1 MKRFISLLLAAMLL
15 FSLCACSDG
24 GSDKGKDKDDDNGDT
39 VSAISFEYDCD
50 SSDMYANNG
59 TYDALYFSYMLNP
72 AKVID
77 GISDDAAANINK
89 VLDESYAAAAEYC
102 NSFKE
107 DAYAAYIDN
116 SMLAP
121 YSYTYSVK
129 VERCD
134 ENVISVVVSESV
146 YAGGAHGSSAK
157 ATFNFSAKSGALLS
171 VTDIAND
178 GNALAEHI
186 VSYIQ
191 RAYSDT
197 VQNNEPD
204 LSQVS
209 KLIENGQWY
218 FTNEGLVVF
227 AQPYEIASYAAGMP
241 TFIIPYSE
249 LEGLVYKNILPEGR
263 SESGDIKLSDKGD
276 MVAEFIINAEGEN
289 FCLAAEGTV
298 YDVRV
303 YEALMSDGGYVGLE
317 GCVYYRNVM
326 SNGEYISV
334 TRYIPDVY
342 CNIIIVYNDADGV
355 EHSYGVAQSGKDGSV
370 YLTENWK

>member
-24 GSDKGKDKDDDNGDT
+24 GSGKDKDKDNDGDT
-39 VSAISFEYDCD
+39 VSAICFEYDCD
-50 SSDMYANNG
+50 SADMYANNG
-59 TYDALYFSYMLNP
+59 TYDAVYFSYMLNP
-72 AKVID
+72 ARVVD
-77 GISDDAAANINK
+77 GVSAEAAANINK
-89 VLDESYAAAAEYC
+89 VLDKSYADAAEYC
-102 NSFKE
+102 DEFQES
-107 DAYAAYIDN
+107 AYSAYLDDSMFAAY
-116 SMLAP
+116 
-121 YSYTYSVK
+121 TYDYRVE

-134 ENVISVVVSESV
+134 ESVISVIVSESV
-146 YAGGAHGSSAK
+146 YAGGAHGSYGK
-157 ATFNFSAKSGALLS
+157 VTFNFSAKTGELLS
-171 VTDIAND
+171 VDDITDD

-186 VSYIQ
+186 ASYIQ
-191 RAYSDT
+191 SAYSDT
-197 VQNNEPD
+197 VKNNEPD

-218 FTNEGLVVF
+218 FTNEGLIVF
-227 AQPYEIASYAAGMP
+227 AQPYEIASFAAGMP
-241 TFIIPYSE
+241 TFTVPYDE
-249 LEGLVYKNILPEGR
+249 LESFVHKNILPEGR

-276 MVAEFIINAEGEN
+276 KVAEFIINAEGEN

-303 YEALMSDGGYVGLE
+303 YEALMSDGGYIGLE

-326 SNGEYISV
+326 SDGEYISV
-334 TRYIPDVY
+334 TRYIPDAY

-370 YLTENWK
+370 FLTENWQ